1 MRWVDNI
8 WFNALWFQATWFCC
22 VIGRDSWVPIALLS
36 VGLHFVLVKDR
47 LNELRCLFPVALVGI
62 SVDVL
67 LTLAGVFVFPEYWLV
82 PLWLVI
88 LWWVFAA
95 ALYRS
100 FAKIGQ
106 SMWLA
111 ALLGSIAVPFNYL
124 VGAGLGAVSLPLGE
138 MVTAGL
144 LALVWAALLPALFWI
159 SHRMRPTT

>member
-1 MRWVDNI
+1 
-8 WFNALWFQATWFCC
+8 
-22 VIGRDSWVPIALLS
+22 
-36 VGLHFVLVKDR
+36 
-47 LNELRCLFPVALVGI
+47 VALAGI

-67 LTLAGVFVFPEYWLV
+67 LTLAGVFVFDHYWLV

-106 SMWLA
+106 LPWLA
-111 ALLGSIAVPFNYL
+111 ALLGSVAVPFNYL

-144 LALVWAALLPALFWI
+144 LAIIWAALLPALYWI
-159 SHRMRPTT
+159 SHRMRPTV

>member
-1 MRWVDNI
+1 M
-8 WFNALWFQATWFCC
+8 
-22 VIGRDSWVPIALLS
+22 
-36 VGLHFVLVKDR
+36 
-47 LNELRCLFPVALVGI
+47 
-62 SVDVL
+62 DVL

-144 LALVWAALLPALFWI
+144 LALVWAAPLPALYWI
-159 SHRMRPTT
+159 SHRMRPTV